1 MNTPKLDAF
10 LKEVDALDAKM
21 RCGRIAD
28 AIGAAEEVVGYTPT
42 LAAMLRVAVEALRVN
57 AGVLQN
63 SDKEK
68 FPSHEMVALQWME
81 RIAAGDQEVV

>member
-1 MNTPKLDAF
+1 MVYHD
-10 LKEVDALDAKM
+10 EVDVRWK
-21 RCGRIAD
+21 
-28 AIGAAEEVVGYTPT
+28 AAPR

>member
-1 MNTPKLDAF
+1 MNTPKLDAL
-10 LKEVDALDAKM
+10 LKEVEARATGTPPARDGQM
-21 RCGRIAD
+21 RLEANGY
-28 AIGAAEEVVGYTPT
+28 AAPR